1 MGLMQ
6 RIQQENMTRETTIR
20 RTLKSLAIQ
29 WAEAQDDN
37 ERLQCDRQANEY
49 IDSSLKTRSSCHMR
63 RMDYAVLYVDE
74 KLRLRREIRLGKD
87 AAAAMP
93 FQIHED
99 IELAPVS
106 ATY

>member
-6 RIQQENMTRETTIR
+6 RIQQENIARETAIR
-20 RTLKSLAIQ
+20 RALKSLAIQ

-49 IDSSLKTRSSCHMR
+49 IDSSLKKRSSCYMG
-63 RMDYAVLYVDE
+63 RMNYAVLYVDE

-99 IELAPVS
+99 IEFARVS
-106 ATY
+106 AAY